1 MSDFYEN
8 PFYHDTPVTIFT
20 SGSEADD
27 WFHRNCDKC
36 VYNDKCGLQKAM
48 LNSLHDFYCV
58 VPLHIAKRIGID
70 YNPLY
75 QQGLVGVQ
83 CREYRQ
89 GDEPF

>member
-1 MSDFYEN
+1 MSDFCEN
-8 PFYHDTPVTIFT
+8 PFCKDTPVMIF
-20 SGSEADD
+20 SNGSEADG
-27 WFHRNCDKC
+27 WFYSNCDKC
-36 VYNDKCGLQKAM
+36 IKNYNCELRHAM

-75 QQGLVGVQ
+75 QQGSVEVQ